1 MPDGTGGGYGVSIV
15 ISHDATVIGD
25 CTLYQGDCL
34 EIIPMLYGYD
44 AVVTDP
50 PYGTAAVG
58 GYNRAA
64 DSILNDD
71 DLSVVSAA
79 LAAINCNDMIVFY
92 SPRKAAEFYT
102 ELSFVPWYGEIVWDK
117 KAPGLGGG
125 LRYQHENIACA
136 GDSSRWSG
144 AFSIISI
151 YRDPQKHP
159 HQKPIQLMEILLRNF
174 GGEHIL
180 DPFMG
185 SGSTG
190 VACAKMG
197 RKFIG
202 IELEPKYFDIA
213 CKRIEDAYAQPDMF
227 VDPPKKSERLDL

>member
-1 MPDGTGGGYGVSIV
+1 M
-15 ISHDATVIGD
+15 ISPVVIGD
-25 CTLYQGDCL
+25 CTLYSGDCL

-58 GYNRAA
+58 SYNRAG
-64 DSILNDD
+64 DLILNDD

-117 KAPGLGGG
+117 KAPGMGGG

-136 GDSSRWSG
+136 GDPSRWSG

-151 YRDPQKHP
+151 YRDAQKHP
-159 HQKPIQLMEILLRNF
+159 HQKPIQLMEMLLRNF
-174 GGEHIL
+174 NAEHIL

-190 VACAKMG
+190 VACAKLG
-197 RKFIG
+197 KKFIG
-202 IELEPKYFDIA
+202 IELDPKHFDTA
-213 CKRIEDAYAQPDMF
+213 CSRIEEAYKQRDLF
-227 VDPPKKSERLDL
+227 VAPPAAPVQEGLAL